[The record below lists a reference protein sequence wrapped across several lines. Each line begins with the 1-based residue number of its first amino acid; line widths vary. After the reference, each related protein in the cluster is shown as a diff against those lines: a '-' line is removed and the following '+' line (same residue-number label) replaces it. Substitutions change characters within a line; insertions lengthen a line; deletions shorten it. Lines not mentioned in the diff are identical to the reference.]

1 MTTVDTVGRAILT
14 FDAAVLIGAMWW
26 AWRQGNSNNGTLTR
40 GAALVA
46 SLGFGVAAAIVVY
59 GLTR

>member
-1 MTTVDTVGRAILT
+1 MVDLDFLGRAILSV
-14 FDAAVLIGAMWW
+14 DAAILIWAVWW
-26 AWRQGNSNNGTLTR
+26 AWRQGDSKGGTLTR
-40 GAALVA
+40 QAALVA